1 VALRSSVPIPVAST
15 EYDAMNEAIT
25 RRTIEQALQDIH
37 ADIGELRRMQES
49 IVSKATRRHQF
60 LLMGVKHGG

>member
-1 VALRSSVPIPVAST
+1 MALRSSVPIPVAST

-37 ADIGELRRMQES
+37 TDIGELRRMQ
-49 IVSKATRRHQF
+49 
-60 LLMGVKHGG
+60 

>member
-1 VALRSSVPIPVAST
+1 MALRSSVPIPVAST

-25 RRTIEQALQDIH
+25 RRPIEQALQDIH